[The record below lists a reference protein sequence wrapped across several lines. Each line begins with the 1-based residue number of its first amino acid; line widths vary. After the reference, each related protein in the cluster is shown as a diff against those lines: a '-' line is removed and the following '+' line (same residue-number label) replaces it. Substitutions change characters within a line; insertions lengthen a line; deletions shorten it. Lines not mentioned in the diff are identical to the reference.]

1 MHTRI
6 EFDLKTRE
14 GIAKYRRFV
23 TEAAHLVIA
32 HGGSLSGEHGDGQS
46 KAEFLP
52 LMYGEDLVHAFNE
65 FKSIWDP
72 NWKMN
77 PGKVVR
83 PYRIDENLRLGTQYR
98 PLEPQTHF
106 AFAQD
111 DSSFAKAT
119 RRCVGIGEC
128 RKHENG
134 TMCPSY
140 MVTFEEMHSTR
151 GRAHLLF
158 EMLQGEPL
166 RDGWRDGS
174 VKEALDLCLACK
186 GCKSE
191 CPVNVDMATYKAEF
205 LSHYYEGR
213 VRPRHAYAMGLIHWW
228 ARIAS
233 RVPRLANFVGHAPGL
248 SQAFK
253 RLGGI
258 APQRNLPKF
267 ANRTFRAWFIRR
279 RTVNEGSPRVLLWA
293 DTFNNF
299 FHPEVAQA
307 AVEVLEDAG
316 FRVIIQPERLC
327 CGRPLYDYGMLDLA
341 AGKLR
346 QILDELREEI
356 SRGTPVVGLEPSCVA
371 TFRDELCELFPH
383 DEDAKRLRDQ
393 TYLLSEFL
401 LERAKGWKPP
411 RLPRKAIVH
420 GHCHHKSV
428 LGFDDEKKLLDQIGI
443 EAEVLDSGCCGM
455 AGSFGFEK
463 EKYEISMKVG
473 ERKLLPRARG
483 CPPDILLLADGFS
496 CREQVEQ
503 GAGKVPLHVAQVLQ
517 LALREKSG
525 VPATMD
531 SPNRV
536 RRGVLMAAMAAA
548 ALGVV
553 LLVRSRAKSAA

>member
-1 MHTRI
+1 VHTRI

-307 AVEVLEDAG
+307 AVEVLEDAE
-316 FRVIIQPERLC
+316 FRVMIQPEPLC

-341 AGKLR
+341 VRKLR
-346 QILDELREEI
+346 QILEELREEI

-383 DEDAKRLRDQ
+383 DEDAKRFATRR
-393 TYLLSEFL
+393 TSCRSFCW
-401 LERAKGWKPP
+401 RG
-411 RLPRKAIVH
+411 RR
-420 GHCHHKSV
+420 
-428 LGFDDEKKLLDQIGI
+428 
-443 EAEVLDSGCCGM
+443 
-455 AGSFGFEK
+455 AGSRRAFPARPLCTVTAITNPCSG
-463 EKYEISMKVG
+463 SM
-473 ERKLLPRARG
+473 
-483 CPPDILLLADGFS
+483 
-496 CREQVEQ
+496 
-503 GAGKVPLHVAQVLQ
+503 
-517 LALREKSG
+517 
-525 VPATMD
+525 T
-531 SPNRV
+531 
-536 RRGVLMAAMAAA
+536 RRSSSIRSESRQKCSTRAAA
-548 ALGVV
+548 AWRD
-553 LLVRSRAKSAA
+553 RSGSRRRSTRFR

>member
-253 RLGGI
+253 GLGGI

-307 AVEVLEDAG
+307 AVEVLEDAE
-316 FRVIIQPERLC
+316 FRVMIQPEPLC

-341 AGKLR
+341 VRKLR
-346 QILDELREEI
+346 QILEELREEI

-411 RLPRKAIVH
+411 RLRRKAIVH

-473 ERKLLPRARG
+473 ERKLLPRARE
-483 CPPDILLLADGFS
+483 CPPEILLLADGFS
-496 CREQVEQ
+496 CREQVQQ

-517 LALREKSG
+517 LALREKGG
-525 VPATMD
+525 VPATTD
-531 SPNRV
+531 PPNRV

-553 LLVRSRAKSAA
+553 LLVRAL